1 MSDWK
6 KTKAMLAKY
15 KKSRIPLTEAELNLI
30 KYLRQKNKDSK

>member
-1 MSDWK
+1 MTDWK
-6 KTKAMLAKY
+6 KTKALIVKL

>member
-6 KTKAMLAKY
+6 KTKAMLKKY

>member
-1 MSDWK
+1 MTDWK
-6 KTKAMLAKY
+6 KTKALLPKY